1 MTAKNDITGD
11 SIKTRP
17 STDSYRDSWERIYGA
32 KKATQVC
39 EQGKEEDKAPQE
51 RAE

>member
-1 MTAKNDITGD
+1 MATRNDITGD

-17 STDSYRDSWERIYGA
+17 SSDAYRNEWERIYGA
-32 KKATQVC
+32 KKTAQVC